1 MATRSAADLVA
12 KIALSCKNARCKV
25 DIFRNTTVCYLWEV
39 NVGSEEIQLA
49 LSLDCARDFGENCMS
64 FFIRRSTVEIND
76 DCREKIYE
84 KIAKDCNMGSLGFRL
99 ENVGRHFRKFW
110 KAIGSEDPS
119 QAMINMKEKID
130 GKMGDICNVLN
141 GCRNELMGK

>member
-1 MATRSAADLVA
+1 MATRSAADLA
-12 KIALSCKNARCKV
+12 MEIANKTDFTIYRETEVFREWNVRV
-25 DIFRNTTVCYLWEV
+25 DRANIF
-39 NVGSEEIQLA
+39 LA
-49 LSLDCARDFGENCMS
+49 LSLDCARDFGESCMS
-64 FFIRRSTVEIND
+64 FFIRRSTVNINA

-99 ENVGRHFRKFW
+99 EKVGRHFRKFW

-119 QAMINMKEKID
+119 QAMKNMKGKID

-141 GCRNELMGK
+141 GCRNELMGR

>member
-1 MATRSAADLVA
+1 MATHSAADLVA
-12 KIALSCKNARCKV
+12 KIALSCKNARCEV
-25 DIFRNTTVCYLWEV
+25 GIFRNTTVCYLWEV

-49 LSLDCARDFGENCMS
+49 LSLDCDRDFGESCMS
-64 FFIRRSTVEIND
+64 FFIRRSTVKIDAN
-76 DCREKIYE
+76 CRKKVYE
-84 KIAKDCNMGSLGFRL
+84 KIEKDCNMGSLGFRI
-99 ENVGRHFRKFW
+99 EKVGGPYHKFW

-119 QAMINMKEKID
+119 QAMINMKGKID

>member
-1 MATRSAADLVA
+1 MATRSVVDLAMEIAD
-12 KIALSCKNARCKV
+12 KTGFNIHQETKV
-25 DIFRNTTVCYLWEV
+25 FCEWIVCV
-39 NVGSEEIQLA
+39 DRANISLA

-64 FFIRRSTVEIND
+64 FFIRRSTVEINA

-84 KIAKDCNMGSLGFRL
+84 KIEKDCNMGSLGFRL
-99 ENVGRHFRKFW
+99 EKVGRHFRKFW

-119 QAMINMKEKID
+119 QAMINMKGKID

-141 GCRNELMGK
+141 GCRNELMGR

>member
-1 MATRSAADLVA
+1 MATRSAADLA
-12 KIALSCKNARCKV
+12 MEIANKTNFTIYRETEVFYEWRVSV
-25 DIFRNTTVCYLWEV
+25 DRANI
-39 NVGSEEIQLA
+39 SLA

-119 QAMINMKEKID
+119 QAMINMKEKIG

-141 GCRNELMGK
+141 GYRNELMGK